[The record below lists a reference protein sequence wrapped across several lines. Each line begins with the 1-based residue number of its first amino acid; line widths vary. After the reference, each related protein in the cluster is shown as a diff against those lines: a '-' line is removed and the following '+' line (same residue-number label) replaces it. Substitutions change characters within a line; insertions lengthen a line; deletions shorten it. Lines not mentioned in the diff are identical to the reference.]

1 MTNKQKGV
9 SKWGIPIVLTLF
21 AFALFRVI
29 LFVGYVPTSS
39 MEPTLD
45 AGSYIVG
52 TRIVKDLRSGDIVVF
67 HHEGQLLVKRIA
79 GCPGDEIDLRK
90 IPYMKTMAIPVW
102 ENPIITVPENCYFM
116 LGDNSDNSIDS
127 RYWNDPFVSEDSI
140 VARLFIK

>member
-21 AFALFRVI
+21 AFALFRVF

-52 TRIVKDLRSGDIVVF
+52 TRIVKDLESGDIVVF

-102 ENPIITVPENCYFM
+102 EDPIITVPENCYFM